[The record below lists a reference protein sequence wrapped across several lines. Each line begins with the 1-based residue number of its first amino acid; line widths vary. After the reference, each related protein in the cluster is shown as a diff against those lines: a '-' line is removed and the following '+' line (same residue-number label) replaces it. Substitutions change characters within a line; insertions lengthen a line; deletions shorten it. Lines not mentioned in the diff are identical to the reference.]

1 MIRSRGNLTY
11 SRKPSIDPII
21 GNELSKIVRSV
32 ANLTYGDQF
41 PGRQA
46 TFGDMHFYTGEV
58 TTSYKPNNWYIRTL
72 DADANWQSMNATSII
87 PENIQTGT
95 IMSGVKIADYLALAG
110 GVMGGDIVFANSQK
124 IRPDMISS
132 GTLPVDVLITGYV
145 PATGGSYVGDLD
157 MTDHNIM
164 SLNVLFGIN
173 NDSYIDLGDDG
184 KVIIEGRD
192 NITLTTV
199 LLTMVGALGLTGAIV
214 ASGNITG
221 DAIIKA
227 GGTSSQFL
235 KADGS
240 VDSAAYVTAV
250 TEQDPIFTAWLRKT
264 NECEEAVLAGQILYM
279 QNNSKVKL
287 AKADNSTNSNVCG
300 LAIAGAL
307 INTPCTYVQD
317 GKFTMADWTNV
328 VGAATLTVGSTYY
341 LDPANFGKL
350 TTVAPTTDGQY
361 VISVGLA
368 VASDTLELDIEQ
380 GILL

>member
-1 MIRSRGNLTY
+1 MLRARGNLTY
-11 SRKPSIDPII
+11 SHKPSIDPVI
-21 GNELSKIVRSV
+21 GNELSKICRSV
-32 ANLTYGDQF
+32 SNQTYGDQF

-46 TFGDMHFYTGEV
+46 TFGDMHFYTGED
-58 TTSYKPNNWYIRTL
+58 TTSYKTNNWYVRTL
-72 DADANWQSMNATSII
+72 DADADWQSMNATSIVA
-87 PENIQTGT
+87 ENIQAGT
-95 IMSGVKIADYLALAG
+95 IKSGVKIMDYLALAG
-110 GVMGGDIVFANSQK
+110 GTMGGDIVFSNTQT

-145 PATGGSYVGDLD
+145 PSTGGSYVGDID
-157 MTDHNIM
+157 MTDNNLL
-164 SLNVLFGIN
+164 SLNVLFGVS
-173 NDSYIDLGDDG
+173 NDSYIDLGQDG
-184 KVIIEGRD
+184 KVSIEGRD
-192 NITLTTV
+192 NITLSTV
-199 LLTMVGALGLTGAIV
+199 LLTIVGALGLTGAIV

-221 DAIIKA
+221 ASIVKA

-250 TEQDPIFTAWLRKT
+250 TEQDPIFTAWLQKT
-264 NECEEAVLAGQILYM
+264 NECEEAVLAGQVVFM

-287 AKADNSTNSNVCG
+287 AKANNSTNSNVCG
-300 LAIAGAL
+300 LAIAEAL